1 MTHFSTNLRS
11 FEDDGTDH
19 TLVLLSK
26 NSKYTLFGITKT
38 LSLLPLLKTVDVTV
52 KNISHP
58 WQMTLNIHNEKERDV
73 VSTIDKLVVG
83 LVRTESQRILGD
95 EFTVEEIYN
104 ENVFIPSLS
113 ETELA
118 VYCLKKDTNEISAIP
133 TFSLYEPSKF
143 IINTDRLVP
152 DVICRCALKPW
163 FVQVY
168 TKIRRFRVLWVLEQ
182 CMLLEE
188 PMNSNCVLDADDE
201 DEVVV
206 CV

>member
-1 MTHFSTNLRS
+1 MTHFSTTLRS
-11 FEDDGTDH
+11 FEDDGTDYE
-19 TLVLLSK
+19 LSLLSK
-26 NSKYTLFGITKT
+26 TSKYTLFGISNTV
-38 LSLLPLLKTVDVTV
+38 SSLPLLKTVDVSV

-58 WQMTLNIHNEKERDV
+58 WQMTLDIQNEKERST
-73 VSTIDKLVVG
+73 VSIIDKRVVELVQ
-83 LVRTESQRILGD
+83 TESQRILGD

-113 ETELA
+113 ETDLT
-118 VYCLKKDTNEISAIP
+118 VYCLKKETNEISTIP

-143 IINTDRLVP
+143 IINTERLVS

-163 FVQVY
+163 YVQVY

-188 PMNSNCVLDADDE
+188 PLNSNCVLDADDE
-201 DEVVV
+201 EDVVV